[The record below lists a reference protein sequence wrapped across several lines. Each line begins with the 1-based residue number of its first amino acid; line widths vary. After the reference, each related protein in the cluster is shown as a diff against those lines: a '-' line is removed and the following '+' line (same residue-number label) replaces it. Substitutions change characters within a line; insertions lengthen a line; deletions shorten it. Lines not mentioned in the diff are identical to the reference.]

1 MSGKLNVLVT
11 GATGK
16 QGGHLVR
23 ELLAGGQAIRALT
36 RRPDSAAAA
45 ALAARGVTIVTGDLE
60 DQGSLERAVRG
71 VDTVF
76 AMSTPFES
84 GAQTE
89 TREGI
94 NIVRAASAAGVGV
107 GVGVSHLVYSSVAGA
122 DRATGIPHFDSK
134 FEVEKAIRQS
144 GVPFTIVAPVFF
156 MENFLADWLAAGIA
170 KGSIA
175 MALPATRRL
184 QQIAVAAIAQFTALV
199 IERRESFFGKRIDI
213 ASDEL
218 TLATAAAAISE
229 ASGRHIEYTALPIDA
244 VRQWNDDLARMF
256 EWFDRVGYDADVVG
270 LRWLYPE
277 VDWHRFSN
285 WARAQDWSG
294 SAVPRTPV

>member
-16 QGGHLVR
+16 QGGHLVH
-23 ELLAGGQAIRALT
+23 ELLSRAHLVRALT
-36 RRPDSAAAA
+36 RKPGSAAAA
-45 ALAARGVTIVTGDLE
+45 ALAQRGVTIVPGDFE
-60 DQGSLERAVRG
+60 DQGSLERAARG

-84 GAQTE
+84 GEKTE

-94 NIVRAASAAGVGV
+94 NIVRAASSADVT
-107 GVGVSHLVYSSVAGA
+107 HLVYTSVAGA

-134 FEVEKAIRQS
+134 FEVEKEIRRS

-156 MENFLADWLAAGIA
+156 MENFLADWMKAGIA
-170 KGSIA
+170 QGSIS

-184 QQIAVAAIAQFTALV
+184 QQIAVADIAQFTALV
-199 IERRESFFGKRIDI
+199 IERRESFLGKRIDI

-218 TLATAAAAISE
+218 TGATAAAIISE
-229 ASGRHIEYTALPIDA
+229 VSGRHIEYTALPIDA
-244 VRQWNDDLARMF
+244 VRQQNEDLARMF

-270 LRWLYPE
+270 LPWAYPE
-277 VDWHRFSN
+277 VNWHRFSV
-285 WARAQDWSG
+285 WVREQDW
-294 SAVPRTPV
+294 

>member
-23 ELLAGGQAIRALT
+23 ELLAHGHAIRALT
-36 RRPDSAAAA
+36 RKPDSPAAR
-45 ALAARGVTIVTGDLE
+45 ALAERGVTIVTGDFE
-60 DQGSLERAVRG
+60 DQNSLERAARG

-84 GAQTE
+84 GAPTE

-94 NIVRAASAAGVGV
+94 NLVRAASTVGIR
-107 GVGVSHLVYSSVAGA
+107 HLVYASVAGA

-134 FEVEKAIRQS
+134 FEVEKALRRS

-156 MENFLADWLAAGIA
+156 MDNFLGDWLAAGIA

-184 QQIAVAAIAQFTALV
+184 QQIAVQDIAQFTALV
-199 IERRESFFGKRIDI
+199 IERRERFLGARIDI

-218 TLATAAAAISE
+218 TIASAAAAIGE
-229 ASGRHIEYTALPIDA
+229 ATGRRIAYTALPIDT
-244 VRQWNDDLARMF
+244 VRQGNEDLARMF

-277 VDWHRFSN
+277 VDWHRFSA
-285 WARAQDWSG
+285 WAREQEWSA
-294 SAVPRTPV
+294 SAVPATTV

>member
-1 MSGKLNVLVT
+1 MTGKFNVLVT

-23 ELLAGGQAIRALT
+23 RLLARGHAVRALT
-36 RRPDSAAAA
+36 RKPESPAAA
-45 ALAARGVTIVTGDLE
+45 ALAQRGVTIVTGNFE
-60 DQGSLERAVRG
+60 DQKSLERAAGG
-71 VDTVF
+71 VDTIF

-84 GAQTE
+84 GATTE

-94 NIVRAASAAGVGV
+94 NIVRAASSAGVT
-107 GVGVSHLVYSSVAGA
+107 HLVYTSVAGA

-134 FEVEKAIRQS
+134 FEVETEIRRS

-156 MENFLADWLAAGIA
+156 MENFLADWMLAGIA

-175 MALPATRRL
+175 LALPATRRL
-184 QQIAVAAIAQFTALV
+184 QQIALTDIAQFTALV
-199 IERRESFFGKRIDI
+199 IERRASFLGKRIDI

-218 TLATAAAAISE
+218 TVATAAAAISE
-229 ASGRHIEYTALPIDA
+229 VSGRPMEYTALPIDT
-244 VRQWNDDLARMF
+244 VRQWNEDLARMF

-270 LRWLYPE
+270 LRGLYPE
-277 VDWHRFSN
+277 VDWHRFSV
-285 WARAQDWSG
+285 WAREQDWSA
-294 SAVPRTPV
+294 SAGPATPV

>member
-1 MSGKLNVLVT
+1 MSGKLTVLVT

-16 QGGHLVR
+16 QGGRLVR
-23 ELLAGGQAIRALT
+23 ELLARGHAIRALT
-36 RRPDSAAAA
+36 RKPESAGAA
-45 ALAARGVTIVTGDLE
+45 ALAARGVTIVTGDFE
-60 DQGSLERAVRG
+60 DRGSLERAARD

-84 GAQTE
+84 GATTE

-94 NIVRAASAAGVGV
+94 NIVRAASAA

-144 GVPFTIVAPVFF
+144 GVPFTIVSPVFF

-184 QQIAVAAIAQFTALV
+184 QQIAVADIAQFTALV
-199 IERRESFFGKRIDI
+199 IERRESFLGKRIDI

-277 VDWHRFSN
+277 VDWHRFSD
-285 WARAQDWSG
+285 WAREQDWSAR
-294 SAVPRTPV
+294 AVPATPG